1 MLPKPLSLVHL
12 IREPTRKA
20 EQPPSLLL
28 LLHGVGS
35 HEGDL
40 MSLAPH
46 LDERFFIVSA
56 RAPFTLAP
64 GSYAWYHVAF
74 TPAGP
79 VIDPAEAEAAQ
90 DAVIRFAA
98 EALEAYGLD
107 PNGIYL
113 LGFSQGAI
121 LSLSLA
127 LTRPDLLAGVVA
139 ISGRTL
145 PQSVPTSDPPPG
157 TEGLPVFIAHG
168 TQDAVL
174 PIQYARQTHDIF
186 SRLPV
191 SLTYR
196 EYPTGHRISAALLAE
211 ASEWL
216 TQVSA
221 PRNA

>member
-1 MLPKPLSLVHL
+1 MRPKPLSLVHL
-12 IREPTRKA
+12 IREPAHKA
-20 EQPPSLLL
+20 EQPAPLLL

-40 MSLAPH
+40 MSLAPY
-46 LDERFFIVSA
+46 LDERFFIASP
-56 RAPFTLAP
+56 RAPITLTP

-74 TPAGP
+74 TSSGP

-90 DAVIRFAA
+90 DAVIRFTA
-98 EALEAYGLD
+98 EATEAYGLD

-113 LGFSQGAI
+113 MGFSQGAI

-145 PQSVPTSDPPPG
+145 PQSVPSGAPPPG
-157 TEGLPVFIAHG
+157 MEGLPIFIAHG
-168 TQDAVL
+168 TEDAIL
-174 PIQYARQTHDIF
+174 PINYARDSRDIF

-196 EYPTGHRISAALLAE
+196 EYPMGHGISAGLLAD

-216 TQVSA
+216 AEVVGGQQ
-221 PRNA
+221 